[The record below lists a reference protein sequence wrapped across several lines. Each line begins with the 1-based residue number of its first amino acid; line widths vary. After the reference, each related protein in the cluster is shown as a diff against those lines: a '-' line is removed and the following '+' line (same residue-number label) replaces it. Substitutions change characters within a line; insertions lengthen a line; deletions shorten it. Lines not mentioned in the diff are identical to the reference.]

1 MKHSFFYFSLFIL
14 FISCNTSLE
23 INHNAKLDSAF
34 LNRIITV
41 DKLKYDSL
49 IAQSNS
55 ELIFVLIIS
64 SKCGGTPGFIEYI
77 NILKEKYTKKQVDII
92 LLSCDFVKDKVN
104 IAKLCKKYNYVDT
117 IYLIAKQYTTFKTKD
132 DDRERSMSFRKA
144 ICDTCNHE
152 LNAVPYAFVYNKRKE
167 LIYYEIIGSAYKLP
181 SDFISYFYDKQYNN

>member
-1 MKHSFFYFSLFIL
+1 MKHSFFYFLLFLL

-34 LNRIITV
+34 LNRIISV

-49 IAQSNS
+49 IARSNS

-104 IAKLCKKYNYVDT
+104 IAKLCKKFNYVDT

-167 LIYYEIIGSAYKLP
+167 LIYYDIIGSAYKLP
-181 SDFISYFYDKQYNN
+181 SDFISYFYDKQYIK

>member
-1 MKHSFFYFSLFIL
+1 MKHSISYFLLFLL
-14 FISCNTSLE
+14 FVSCNTSLE
-23 INHNAKLDSAF
+23 INHSAKLDSAF

-49 IAQSNS
+49 IARSNS

-64 SKCGGTPGFIEYI
+64 SKCGGTPGFIEYT
-77 NILKEKYTKKQVDII
+77 NILKEKYSKKQLDII

-104 IAKLCKKYNYVDT
+104 IAKICKKYNYVDT
-117 IYLIAKQYTTFKTKD
+117 IYLIAKQYATFKTKD

-152 LNAVPYAFVYNKRKE
+152 LNAVPYALVYNKRKE
-167 LIYYEIIGSAYKLP
+167 LIYYDIIGSAYKLP